1 MLDYILNR
9 LSEPSTW
16 RGLFLVATAAGV
28 NVSPEQANAI
38 MTLGLGGV
46 GLIGAATKDVR

>member
-1 MLDYILNR
+1 MLDYIFDR

-16 RGLFLVATAAGV
+16 RGLFLVATAAGA

-38 MTLGLGGV
+38 MTIGLGGV
-46 GLIGAATKDVR
+46 GLIGAVTRDVK